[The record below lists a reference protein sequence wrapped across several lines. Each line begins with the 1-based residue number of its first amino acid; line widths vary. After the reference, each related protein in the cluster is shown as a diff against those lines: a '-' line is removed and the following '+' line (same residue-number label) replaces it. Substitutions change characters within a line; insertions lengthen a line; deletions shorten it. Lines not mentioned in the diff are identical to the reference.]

1 MLCLSL
7 LLILVLTIHTNHCM
21 GVHIPSFLKKKEY
34 TPLVFF
40 TTPPGIIDGCDA
52 MEKVVRQVEKE
63 LGVRVERLD
72 ILRDPKAE
80 AALALLTRRPP
91 PFLYHRE
98 SCQVVTLPSL
108 DGKQTTKDM
117 PTFVDKERV
126 RAWAKGRH
134 LPAQQTPGTVN
145 TPVVLAQKDESL
157 DQEELVR

>member
-1 MLCLSL
+1 MSQYFHKYTL
-7 LLILVLTIHTNHCM
+7 LLLAIYFSHSQ
-21 GVHIPSFLKKKEY
+21 GVKMPSFKKKEY

-40 TTPPGIIDGCDA
+40 KTPPGIIDGCDQ

-80 AALALLTRRPP
+80 AVLALLTRRPP

-98 SCQVVTLPSL
+98 SCQVIYLPNL
-108 DGKQTTKDM
+108 DSKQTTKDM
-117 PTFVDKERV
+117 ATYIDKDRI

-134 LPAQQTPGTVN
+134 LPPQRTTSTVN
-145 TPVVLAQKDESL
+145 TPVVLSQKDQSL
-157 DQEELVR
+157 DQEEILR